1 MFLLIRLLE
10 KRAASSGHNLTETE
24 PYERVSTILVTNI
37 ISRLESSSIGVSSV
51 PPEPA
56 RRAIRENSLDTDTL

>member
-1 MFLLIRLLE
+1 
-10 KRAASSGHNLTETE
+10 
-24 PYERVSTILVTNI
+24 LVTNI